1 MPPGTPFTQLLAEW
15 RGGNQDV
22 GQQLFAAA
30 YQELRRLA
38 AWHLKQERPGHTL
51 QPTALV
57 HELYVTLF
65 GRESVDWTNRAHFFS
80 VAAQQMRR
88 LLIDHARARR
98 GKARGHRVRRSIG
111 LRPGFKFGWE
121 AGSLFAVFKKP
132 Q

>member
-1 MPPGTPFTQLLAEW
+1 MTNLAESFGCHRPCLTAYSGKGRRNSSRRRAWRTLGESMPPSTPFTQLLAEW
-15 RGGNQDV
+15 RGGNQDA

-80 VAAQQMRR
+80 VAA
-88 LLIDHARARR
+88 
-98 GKARGHRVRRSIG
+98 
-111 LRPGFKFGWE
+111 
-121 AGSLFAVFKKP
+121 
-132 Q
+132 